1 MYLDFLKY
9 YFRAGNAHSI
19 HSPFV
24 FEFYNQVLK
33 NKSVASDFSVIEKQR
48 DSLLSNKQT
57 IERIDFGAGKK
68 KNIKENISSIA
79 RTSLKPKY
87 WGQFLFRLVG
97 FYNYKTILDLGTS
110 FGITTS
116 YFAKANPEAKV
127 YTFDGCPQTIKIA
140 EKTFQN
146 LEISNIESICGNLDQ
161 TLLETLPNLPLIDF
175 VFFDANHKKKPTL
188 AYFETC
194 LAYRSQNA
202 CFVFDDIYWSD
213 EMKEAWSDI
222 KRHPQ
227 TTICIDLF
235 YLGIVF
241 FRTGLKKQDF
251 MLK

>member
-33 NKSVASDFSVIEKQR
+33 NKTISTDYSLIEKER
-48 DSLLSNKQT
+48 KTLLSNKQS

-68 KNIKENISSIA
+68 ENTKENISSIA
-79 RTSLKPKY
+79 RTSLKSNY
-87 WGQFLFRLVG
+87 WGQFLYRLVG

-116 YFAKANPEAKV
+116 YLAKANPESNV
-127 YTFDGCPQTIKIA
+127 YTFDGCPQTLRIA
-140 EKTFQN
+140 EQTFKN
-146 LEISNIESICGNLDQ
+146 LGISNIESMCGNLDL
-161 TLLETLPNLPLIDF
+161 TLKKTLPNIPLVDF

-188 AYFETC
+188 SYFEIC
-194 LAYRSQNA
+194 LAHKSQNA
-202 CFVFDDIYWSD
+202 CFVFDDIYWSE
-213 EMKEAWSDI
+213 EMKDAWNQI
-222 KRHPQ
+222 KNHPE
-227 TTICIDLF
+227 TSICIDLF

-241 FRTGLKKQDF
+241 FRTGLKKQQF
-251 MLK
+251 TLK